1 MFLGWV
7 LRSEFLKLLVVCGGG
22 FFLGCCCGF
31 FWVIVLVLIGV
42 WCLVLEVGSGFG
54 LMGSNFSSDLA
65 REIFWL

>member
-42 WCLVLEVGSGFG
+42 WLVLEVGSGFG
-54 LMGSNFSSDLA
+54 LMGSNFSSDFA
-65 REIFWL
+65 REIFKL